1 MFHQIKPKT
10 YSTLRMNVNI
20 LIIAQLKYFLWRINL
35 IIFIIDAIHS
45 TPLNLYYNTGMA
57 LWPLRSFIVLILS
70 KVWEKKIHLV
80 TSYILEIHLVTSY
93 ILEI

>member
-1 MFHQIKPKT
+1 MFHQNKPKT
-10 YSTLRMNVNI
+10 FSTLRMNVNI

-57 LWPLRSFIVLILS
+57 LWPLRSFSFDS
-70 KVWEKKIHLV
+70 KQSMRKENLFG
-80 TSYILEIHLVTSY
+80 YILHIRNSKLFGSS
-93 ILEI
+93 